1 MSIKGG
7 TTREMMLKKIVED
20 EEIEDKKQDGGK
32 HHGSTHH
39 KTRKNKTDADARQ
52 EAQRKEAERKEQEE
66 KEKEKEKEKAKQG
79 TPDDIKQMD
88 KETVD
93 NLGYA
98 INEAQK
104 RGKPTVDF
112 KGKTY
117 EVSKVITNAIESRSR
132 ELKQGG
138 GGGSKYTVAYDKWV
152 RNNFVDDIKRGADVN
167 EILSSPKVQNS
178 YQKSS
183 GQSPL
188 AK

>member
-39 KTRKNKTDADARQ
+39 KTRKNKTDADAMK
-52 EAQRKEAERKEQEE
+52 EAQRKEAERKEQ
-66 KEKEKEKEKAKQG
+66 KEKEKANQG

-93 NLGYA
+93 NLGLA
-98 INEAQK
+98 VNEAQK

-117 EVSKVITNAIESRSR
+117 DVTKEITNAIESRSR

-152 RNNFVDDIKRGADVN
+152 RDTFVDDIKRGADVN
-167 EILSSPKVQNS
+167 EILASAKVQS
-178 YQKSS
+178 KFQSTS
-183 GQSPL
+183 GQSPI

>member
-7 TTREMMLKKIVED
+7 TTRDMMLKKIVED
-20 EEIEDKKQDGGK
+20 EEIEDKKQDAGK

-39 KTRKNKTDADARQ
+39 KTRKNKMDADAKAR
-52 EAQRKEAERKEQEE
+52 EAEAKRKEE
-66 KEKEKEKEKAKQG
+66 EKAKQG

-88 KETVD
+88 KQTVD
-93 NLGYA
+93 DLGLA
-98 INEAQK
+98 VNQAQK
-104 RGKPTVDF
+104 QGKPTVDF

-117 EVSKVITNAIESRSR
+117 EVSKAITSAIEARSL

-152 RNNFVDDIKRGADVN
+152 RNEFQRDIAKGVDVN
-167 EILSSPKVQNS
+167 RILADAKVQNS
-178 YQKSS
+178 YQKTS